1 MEKLKR
7 NTLKTLFALL
17 VSSMAKVSYSNGNPY
32 RDRFQSYRQTFR
44 IEPNPIETERII
56 NNILGGKKIF
66 ISRKVN
72 CLSCHEAPIIEEKFQ
87 GNFGPPLGGVGSRY
101 DKEELRLRVIDSKL
115 INPDS
120 IMPSYFKKIKFE
132 RTPREFLNKTIL
144 SAQEVEDLVEYLY
157 SLK

>member
-1 MEKLKR
+1 MNLII
-7 NTLKTLFALL
+7 
-17 VSSMAKVSYSNGNPY
+17 SS
-32 RDRFQSYRQTFR
+32 FF
-44 IEPNPIETERII
+44 II
-56 NNILGGKKIF
+56 NLFLGICRAEANKFFEIDKKNFIAIKIKKDMQGNIERGKEIF

-87 GNFGPPLGGVGSRY
+87 GNFGPTLSGVGSRY
-101 DKEELRLRVIDSKL
+101 KKEELRLRVIDSKS

-120 IMPSYFKKIKFE
+120 IMPSYFKNIKFE
-132 RTPREFLNKTIL
+132 RTPVEFLNKTIL

>member
-1 MEKLKR
+1 MNLIIS
-7 NTLKTLFALL
+7 F
-17 VSSMAKVSYSNGNPY
+17 
-32 RDRFQSYRQTFR
+32 FF
-44 IEPNPIETERII
+44 II
-56 NNILGGKKIF
+56 NLFFGICRAETNKFFEIDKKKFIAVKIKKDLQGNIERGKKIF

-87 GNFGPPLGGVGSRY
+87 GNFGPPLGGIGSRY
-101 DKEELRLRVIDSKL
+101 NKDELRLRVIDSKSV
-115 INPDS
+115 NPNS

-132 RTPREFLNKTIL
+132 RTPREFLNRTIL

>member
-1 MEKLKR
+1 MNLI
-7 NTLKTLFALL
+7 LSF
-17 VSSMAKVSYSNGNPY
+17 
-32 RDRFQSYRQTFR
+32 FF
-44 IEPNPIETERII
+44 II
-56 NNILGGKKIF
+56 NLFSSICRAEANKFFEIDKKNLIAIKIKKNLQGNIERGKKIF

-87 GNFGPPLGGVGSRY
+87 GNFGPPLGGIGSRY
-101 DKEELRLRVIDSKL
+101 NKEELRLRVIDSKS

-132 RTPREFLNKTIL
+132 RTPREFLDKTIL